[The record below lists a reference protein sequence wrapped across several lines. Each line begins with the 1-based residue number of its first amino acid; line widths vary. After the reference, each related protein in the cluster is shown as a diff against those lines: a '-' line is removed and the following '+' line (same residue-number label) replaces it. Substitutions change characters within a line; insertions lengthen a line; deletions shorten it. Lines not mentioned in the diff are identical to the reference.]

1 MSAYKKLNANDVKIT
16 PFEAHKSY
24 EVSNANSASLGVTIH
39 QTSWTNTT
47 KDAYTD
53 ANRRYFQLDHLY
65 YKDYFTTLGN
75 RLDIEDS
82 PYLFQ
87 ERRLYEDANV
97 ISIPQNTFG
106 SEIQPNTFEI
116 NGIFGADNTEY
127 NLKDDGYGNLYDT
140 NMGNDYIDEK
150 DRVVYVGPV
159 KGFKKYDL
167 TVDNETGKS
176 LVNPP
181 IGGFHANNIYDD
193 SVYLNTCKFVSMSF
207 TEDNTTEPIGF
218 PSLDFSSYR
227 SQPSYVEVANTTQ
240 TQFDD
245 NFSVSFRLNFESSN
259 ITELDLGALT
269 NHTELFIASKNGYIP
284 RVNSP
289 QQGAAGLALNLSS
302 SGNAQIV
309 YDTPSAQ
316 YPFEIWFQAEGSD
329 YSFNFKQSDGIN
341 ETTVSWTLTSTELI
355 GDHLY
360 TFVSTDTQQLIYYDN
375 IAKAAETKTHTS
387 QFNNE
392 SPIYIGSRGDVDTY
406 RGGYMIGKLYQFMVI
421 DEELSSDQITQLNNT
436 ITGTKAIGNVF
447 YDSGISTITHPNY
460 KDVLTTDTPVGD
472 PNYTDLTFRNSV
484 DVTNYTSPL
493 DTLATEGIRYKPDGT
508 SYYIAAGVDA
518 NGYQGIIQVDLS
530 TPYDIST
537 ATTITSSSFQASSSF
552 GGSIEGNITGI
563 TFKHDG
569 TKFYVIGETHD
580 DLFELDLSVAWD
592 ITTAVYNGVRA
603 PLQSS
608 FTFHAEDCLFSND
621 SGSYFYAIND
631 TDDDTDKTIGQWSM
645 GGTYNLGDISMGT
658 IDHEL
663 TIIGFDLHLYG
674 MDFSVDGT
682 KMFLIGQ
689 DASSGNVIKY
699 YTLTTPYDISTA
711 TYISD
716 ITPTLTTGL
725 GAISGISVGENEEDL
740 IISRKNSFIS
750 QYTIGT
756 VQPWDIKYKNTHLIY
771 EHEVSCTVEEHEFN
785 ATSNITARKGNKHS
799 NSELKDFA
807 TGSEFHP
814 YVSTIGLYNDE
825 GDLLVVG
832 KLGQPTKTSE
842 ETDTT
847 FIIRYDT

>member
-65 YKDYFTTLGN
+65 YKDYFTSLGN

-87 ERRLYEDANV
+87 ERRLYEEANV

-106 SEIQPNTFEI
+106 SEIQPGTFEI
-116 NGIFGADNTEY
+116 NGTFGADNIEY
-127 NLKDDGYGNLYDT
+127 ILKDDGYGNLYDT

-167 TVDNETGKS
+167 TIDNETGKS

-181 IGGFHANNIYDD
+181 TGGFWADNIYDD

-207 TEDNTTEPIGF
+207 TEDSTTDPIGF
-218 PSLDFSSYR
+218 PSLDFTEYR
-227 SQPSYVEVANTTQ
+227 NRPSYVEVANTTQ

-245 NFSVSFRLNFESSN
+245 NFSVSFRLNLEATDL
-259 ITELDLGALT
+259 TEFLGALSA
-269 NHTELFIASKNGYIP
+269 HTRLFIASKNGYIP

-316 YPFEIWFQAEGSD
+316 YPFEIWVQEETSN
-329 YSFNFKQSDGIN
+329 YSINFKQSDGIN
-341 ETTVSWTLTSTELI
+341 ETTVSWTLTTAELT

-360 TFVSTDTQQLIYYDN
+360 TFVSTDTQQWIYYDDTV
-375 IAKAAETKTHTS
+375 KAAETKTHTS

-421 DEELSSDQITQLNNT
+421 DEELSSDQITQLNDT

-447 YDSGISTITHPNY
+447 YDSGIATITHPNY

-472 PNYTDLTFRNSV
+472 PNYSDLTFRNSV

-508 SYYIAAGVDA
+508 SYYIAAGV
-518 NGYQGIIQVDLS
+518 NTSGYQGIIQVDLS

-537 ATTITSSSFQASSSF
+537 ATTITSSSFQAS
-552 GGSIEGNITGI
+552 GSVGVEGAITGI

-569 TKFYVIGETHD
+569 TKFYIIGETND
-580 DLFELDLSVAWD
+580 DLLELDLSVPWD
-592 ITTAVYNGVRA
+592 ITTAVYNGVYA
-603 PLQSS
+603 TLKNV
-608 FTFHAEDCLFSND
+608 FTIHAEDCLFSND

-631 TDDDTDKTIGQWSM
+631 NDGDKTIGQWSM
-645 GGTYNLGDISMGT
+645 AGTYNLGLISMGT

-663 TIIGFDLHLYG
+663 TITGFTQLYG

-682 KMFLIGQ
+682 KMFLIGNLT
-689 DASSGNVIKY
+689 SGGHAIQY
-699 YTLTTPYDISTA
+699 YTLSTPYDISTS
-711 TYISD
+711 TYISNID
-716 ITPTLTTGL
+716 LSTLP
-725 GAISGISVGENEEDL
+725 GAGAKSGISVGENEEDL
-740 IISRKNSFIS
+740 TITRFNSIVI

-756 VQPWDIKYKNTHLIY
+756 VQPWNIKYKNTHLIY